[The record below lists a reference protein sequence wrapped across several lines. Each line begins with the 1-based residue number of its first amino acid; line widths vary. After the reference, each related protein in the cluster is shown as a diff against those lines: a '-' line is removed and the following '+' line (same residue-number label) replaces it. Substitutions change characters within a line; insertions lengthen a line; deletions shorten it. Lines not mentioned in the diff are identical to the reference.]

1 MEDTEQNSNLT
12 NTLKVLLPAEQI
24 QERVQELGREI
35 TRDYQ
40 GKDLVLVGVLKGAF
54 VFLSDLAR
62 TIGLPLQ
69 IDFLGLSSYG
79 DSTRTSGVVKITHD
93 LTQPIEGKD
102 VLVVEDIVDTGL
114 TLSYL
119 LENFRTR
126 YPRSVRICTLLYK
139 PSNIVKKVPLD
150 YVGFEIEDK
159 FVIGYGLDIAEKY
172 RNLPYIGYLTEEAVI

>member
-1 MEDTEQNSNLT
+1 MENTGNLVE
-12 NTLKVLLPAEQI
+12 NLKVLLTQDQI
-24 QERVQELGREI
+24 QARIQEMGREI
-35 TRDYQ
+35 TRAYK

-62 TIGLPLQ
+62 AIDLPLQ
-69 IDFLGLSSYG
+69 VDFLGLSSYG

-119 LENFRTR
+119 LKNFETR
-126 YPRSVRICTLLYK
+126 YPRSVKICTLLYK
-139 PSNIVKKVPLD
+139 PANTIKQVPLD

-159 FVIGYGLDIAEKY
+159 FVIGYGSDIAEKY
-172 RNLPYIGYLTEEAVI
+172 RNLPYIGYLTGQEVKQ

>member
-1 MEDTEQNSNLT
+1 METQNIVKE
-12 NTLKVLLPAEQI
+12 LKVLLSEEKIHQ
-24 QERVQELGREI
+24 RVNALGKEI
-35 TRDYQ
+35 THAYR

-54 VFLSDLAR
+54 VFLSDLTRA
-62 TIGLPLQ
+62 IDLPLQ

-79 DSTRTSGVVKITHD
+79 DSTKTSGVVKITHD

-126 YPRSVRICTLLYK
+126 HPKTVKICTLLYK
-139 PSNIVKKVPLD
+139 PSNTIKKVPLD
-150 YVGFEIEDK
+150 YVGFKIEDK

-172 RNLPYIGYLTEEAVI
+172 RNLPYIGYLTGED

>member
-1 MEDTEQNSNLT
+1 MDNIEQKVT
-12 NTLKVLLPAEQI
+12 KQLKVLISEEQLQARI
-24 QERVQELGREI
+24 RELGREI
-35 TRDYQ
+35 TRAYR

-62 TIGLPLQ
+62 QIDLPLQ
-69 IDFLGLSSYG
+69 VDFLGLSSYG
-79 DSTRTSGVVKITHD
+79 ASTKSSGVVKITHD

-126 YPRSVRICTLLYK
+126 YPKSVSICTLLYK
-139 PSNIVKKVPLD
+139 PSNIIKKIPLD
-150 YVGFEIEDK
+150 YVGFEIENK

-172 RNLPYIGYLTEEAVI
+172 RNLPYIGYLTEEVTT